1 MENDSL
7 EAKESEIS
15 ESDAT
20 GPFEIEETEDSEEL
34 DIYTEE
40 GMENY
45 VDGDGITPSEEGFM
59 VGYLGG

>member
-1 MENDSL
+1 MENEGL
-7 EAKESEIS
+7 GAKESEIS

-45 VDGDGITPSEEGFM
+45 SSDRRKSIR
-59 VGYLGG
+59 